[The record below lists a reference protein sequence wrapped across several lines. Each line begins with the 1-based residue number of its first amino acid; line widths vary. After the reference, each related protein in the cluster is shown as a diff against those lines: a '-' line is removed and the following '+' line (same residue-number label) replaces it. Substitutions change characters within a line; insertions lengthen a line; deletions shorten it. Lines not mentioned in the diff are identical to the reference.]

1 MKSKQPS
8 SRDGFRRAQEPQYQP
23 QGYMPAAQ
31 MGTLETSGDELMEQK
46 NIYKQLK
53 SAALDK
59 MAKEEYQ
66 PAIYAKALKYR
77 NERSYMKK
85 MDNNYVRNPLL
96 SNR

>member
-1 MKSKQPS
+1 MKSRQPS
-8 SRDGFRRAQEPQYQP
+8 SQDGFRRPEQATYNNGYQP
-23 QGYMPAAQ
+23 AGQ
-31 MGTLETSGDELMEQK
+31 MATLETSGDELLEQK

-66 PAIYAKALKYR
+66 PAIFAKALNYR

-85 MDNNYVRNPLL
+85 N
-96 SNR
+96 